1 MKRKLASIRKISE
14 IKSIPDADL
23 ICTYIVDGW
32 TIVDSVG
39 KYSVNELVVMLEI
52 DSFVPTELASFLSKD
67 KEPREYMGIRG
78 ERLKTVRLK
87 KQISQGLILSTG
99 MVLGLMVSN
108 DAYDYGQELSEF
120 LWEGQDVT
128 ELLGVVKWEA
138 PEEFIPANAKG
149 NFPSFIPKTDQQRV
163 QNLSREFYEW
173 LTDGSVWQK
182 TEKLDG
188 SSITVFVNADNSG
201 VCSRNL
207 ELLEDENNTYW
218 KMTKKYK
225 LLETLRSTGR
235 NLAFQGEIYGQG
247 ISGNLYGLDDQRFA
261 LYAIYD
267 IDAQCYLPPDQ
278 AYRTA
283 LVLGVPHVPHEGN
296 LSLGEFYDTMQ
307 ELIDDADGM
316 SCVNTKAIREGY
328 VYKNLETNESFKC
341 ISSGYLLK
349 KG

>member
-1 MKRKLASIRKISE
+1 MTETARKLATIQRIAE
-14 IKSIPDADL
+14 IKDIPDADF
-23 ICTYIVDGW
+23 IQAYCVGGW
-32 TIVDSVG
+32 WLVGKKGEFAVDS
-39 KYSVNELVVMLEI
+39 LVVYLEI
-52 DSFVPTELASFLSKD
+52 DSFVPTELAPFLSKG

-87 KQISQGLILSTG
+87 KQISQGLILPLPEVLPGLFEFTEG
-99 MVLGLMVSN
+99 EDLTEVLGII
-108 DAYDYGQELSEF
+108 
-120 LWEGQDVT
+120 
-128 ELLGVVKWEA
+128 KWEA

-149 NFPSFIPKTDQQRV
+149 NFPSFIPKTDQPRV
-163 QNLSREFYEW
+163 QNLSREFNEW
-173 LTDGSVWQK
+173 LTNGSVWQK
-182 TEKLDG
+182 SEKIDG
-188 SSITVFVNADNSG
+188 ASMTVFINGDNSG

-225 LLETLRSTGR
+225 LIETLRSTGR

-247 ISGNLYGLDDQRFA
+247 INGNLYGLDDQRFA

-307 ELIDDADGM
+307 ELIDDADGT

-328 VYKNLETNESFKC
+328 VYKNLETNESFKV
-341 ISSGYLLK
+341 IGAGYLLK

>member
-1 MKRKLASIRKISE
+1 MTETSRKLASIQRIAEVKD
-14 IKSIPDADL
+14 IPDADL
-23 ICTYIVDGW
+23 IQAYRVNGWWIVSKKGEFV
-32 TIVDSVG
+32 VDS
-39 KYSVNELVVMLEI
+39 LVVYLEI
-52 DSFVPTELASFLSKD
+52 DSFVSTELAPFLSKG

-87 KQISQGLILSTG
+87 KQISQGLLLPLS
-99 MVLGLMVSN
+99 VCDHIESELFEGL
-108 DAYDYGQELSEF
+108 
-120 LWEGQDVT
+120 DVT
-128 ELLGVVKWEA
+128 YPLGIIKWEA

-149 NFPSFIPKTDQQRV
+149 TFPSFIPKTDQPRV
-163 QNLSREFYEW
+163 QNLSREFNEW

-188 SSITVFVNADNSG
+188 SSMTVFVNTDDSG

-225 LLETLRSTGR
+225 LIEILRSTGR

-247 ISGNLYGLDDQRFA
+247 INGNLYGLDDQRFA
-261 LYAIYD
+261 LYAIFD

-307 ELIDDADGM
+307 ELIDDADGT
-316 SCVNTKAIREGY
+316 SCVNKKAIREGY

-341 ISSGYLLK
+341 ISTSYLIFK
-349 KG
+349 K

>member
-1 MKRKLASIRKISE
+1 MTETFRKLASIQRIAEVKD
-14 IKSIPDADL
+14 IPDADL
-23 ICTYIVDGW
+23 IQAYRVGGWWIVSKKGEFA
-32 TIVDSVG
+32 
-39 KYSVNELVVMLEI
+39 VNELVTYLEI
-52 DSFVPTELASFLSKD
+52 DSFVPTELAPFLSKG
-67 KEPREYMGIRG
+67 KEPREYMGIKG
-78 ERLKTVRLK
+78 ERLRTIRLK
-87 KQISQGLILSTG
+87 KQISQGLILP
-99 MVLGLMVSN
+99 
-108 DAYDYGQELSEF
+108 LSEYI
-120 LWEGQDVT
+120 LDNVELIEGHDVT
-128 ELLGVVKWEA
+128 EILGVIKWEA

-163 QNLSREFYEW
+163 QNLSLEFSQW

-182 TEKLDG
+182 TEKIDG
-188 SSITVFVNADNSG
+188 SSMTVFVNGDNSG

-218 KMTKKYK
+218 KLTKKYK
-225 LLETLRSTGR
+225 LIETLRSTGR
-235 NLAFQGEIYGQG
+235 NLAFQGEIYGMG
-247 ISGNLYGLDDQRFA
+247 INGNLYSLDDHRFA

-283 LVLGVPHVPHEGN
+283 LVLGVPHVPHLGN
-296 LSLGEFYDTMQ
+296 MCLGEFYGTMQ

-328 VYKNLETNESFKC
+328 VYKNLETGESFKV
-341 ISSGYLLK
+341 IGAGFLIK

>member
-1 MKRKLASIRKISE
+1 MTETARKLATIQRIAE
-14 IKSIPDADL
+14 IKDIPDADL
-23 ICTYIVDGW
+23 IQAYRVGGWWIVSKKGEFA
-32 TIVDSVG
+32 
-39 KYSVNELVVMLEI
+39 VNELVTYLEI
-52 DSFVPTELASFLSKD
+52 DSFVPTDLAPFLSKG
-67 KEPREYMGIRG
+67 KEPREYMGVQG
-78 ERLKTVRLK
+78 ERLRTVKLK
-87 KQISQGLILSTG
+87 RQVSQGLILP
-99 MVLGLMVSN
+99 
-108 DAYDYGQELSEF
+108 LSEYI
-120 LWEGQDVT
+120 LDNVELIEGHDVT
-128 ELLGVVKWEA
+128 EILGVIKWEA

-163 QNLSREFYEW
+163 QNLSLEFSQW

-188 SSITVFVNADNSG
+188 SSMTVFVNADNSG

-225 LLETLRSTGR
+225 LIETLRSTGR
-235 NLAFQGEIYGQG
+235 NLAFQGEIYGMG
-247 ISGNLYGLDDQRFA
+247 INGNLYSLDDQRFA

-283 LVLGVPHVPHEGN
+283 LVLGVPHVPHLGN
-296 LSLGEFYDTMQ
+296 MRLGEFYGSMQ
-307 ELIDDADGM
+307 ELIDDADGT
-316 SCVNTKAIREGY
+316 SCINTKAIREGY
-328 VYKNLETNESFKC
+328 VYKNLETNESFKA
-341 ISSGYLLK
+341 IGSSYLIK

>member
-1 MKRKLASIRKISE
+1 MAETTRKLASIQRIAE
-14 IKSIPDADL
+14 IKDIPDADL
-23 ICTYIVDGW
+23 IQAYRIGGW
-32 TIVDSVG
+32 WLVGKKGEFAVDS
-39 KYSVNELVVMLEI
+39 LVVYLEI
-52 DSFVPTELASFLSKD
+52 DSFVPTELAPFLSKG
-67 KEPREYMGIRG
+67 KEPREYMGIKG

-87 KQISQGLILSTG
+87 KQISQGLILPLPKVLPGLFKFTEG
-99 MVLGLMVSN
+99 EDLTEVLGII
-108 DAYDYGQELSEF
+108 
-120 LWEGQDVT
+120 
-128 ELLGVVKWEA
+128 KWEP

-163 QNLSREFYEW
+163 QNLSREFNQW

-182 TEKLDG
+182 SEKIDG
-188 SSITVFVNADNSG
+188 SSMTVFVNEDTSG

-225 LLETLRSTGR
+225 LIETLRSTGR

-247 ISGNLYGLDDQRFA
+247 INGNLYSLDDQRFA

-296 LSLGEFYDTMQ
+296 LSLGEFYSTMQ

>member
-1 MKRKLASIRKISE
+1 MTETFRKLASIQRIAEVKD
-14 IKSIPDADL
+14 IPDADL
-23 ICTYIVDGW
+23 IQAYRVGGWWIVSKKGEFA
-32 TIVDSVG
+32 
-39 KYSVNELVVMLEI
+39 VNELVTYLEI
-52 DSFVPTELASFLSKD
+52 DSFVPTELAPFLSKG
-67 KEPREYMGIRG
+67 KEPREYMGIKG
-78 ERLKTVRLK
+78 ERLRTIRLK
-87 KQISQGLILSTG
+87 KQISQGLILP
-99 MVLGLMVSN
+99 
-108 DAYDYGQELSEF
+108 LSEYI
-120 LWEGQDVT
+120 LDNVELIEGHDVT
-128 ELLGVVKWEA
+128 EILGVIKWEA

-163 QNLSREFYEW
+163 QNLSLEFSQW

-182 TEKLDG
+182 TEKIDG
-188 SSITVFVNADNSG
+188 SSMTVFVNGDNSG

-218 KMTKKYK
+218 KLTKKYK
-225 LLETLRSTGR
+225 LIETLRSTGR

-247 ISGNLYGLDDQRFA
+247 INGNLYSLDDQRFA

-283 LVLGVPHVPHEGN
+283 LVLGVPHVPHLGN
-296 LSLGEFYDTMQ
+296 MCLGEFYGTMQ
-307 ELIDDADGM
+307 ELIDDADGA

-328 VYKNLETNESFKC
+328 VYKNLQTGDSFKV
-341 ISSGYLLK
+341 IGAGFLIK

>member
-1 MKRKLASIRKISE
+1 MTETARKLASIQRIAE
-14 IKSIPDADL
+14 IKDIPDADL
-23 ICTYIVDGW
+23 IQAYRVGGW
-32 TIVDSVG
+32 WVVG
-39 KYSVNELVVMLEI
+39 KKDEFVVGSLVTYLEI
-52 DSFVPTELASFLSKD
+52 DSFVPHELASFLSKG
-67 KEPREYMGIRG
+67 KEPREYMGIKG

-87 KQISQGLILSTG
+87 KQISQGLILPLPK
-99 MVLGLMVSN
+99 VLPGLF
-108 DAYDYGQELSEF
+108 EF
-120 LWEGQDVT
+120 TEGEDLT
-128 ELLGVVKWEA
+128 EALGIIKWEA
-138 PEEFIPANAKG
+138 PEEFIPANANG

-163 QNLSREFYEW
+163 QNLSREFNEW

-182 TEKLDG
+182 SEKIDG
-188 SSITVFVNADNSG
+188 SSMTVFVNADNSG

-225 LLETLRSTGR
+225 LIETLRSTGR

-247 ISGNLYGLDDQRFA
+247 INGNLYGLDDQRFA

-296 LSLGEFYDTMQ
+296 LSLGEFYSTMQ

-328 VYKNLETNESFKC
+328 VLKNLETGESFKV
-341 ISSGYLLK
+341 IGASYLLK

>member
-1 MKRKLASIRKISE
+1 MTETFRKLASIQRIAE
-14 IKSIPDADL
+14 IKDIPDADL
-23 ICTYIVDGW
+23 IQAYRVNGWWIVSKKGEF
-32 TIVDSVG
+32 V
-39 KYSVNELVVMLEI
+39 VNELVTYLEI
-52 DSFVPTELASFLSKD
+52 DSFVPTELAPFLSKG
-67 KEPREYMGIRG
+67 KEPKEYMGVQG
-78 ERLKTVRLK
+78 ERLRTVKLK
-87 KQISQGLILSTG
+87 RQVSQGLILP
-99 MVLGLMVSN
+99 
-108 DAYDYGQELSEF
+108 LSEYI
-120 LWEGQDVT
+120 LDNVELIEGHDVT
-128 ELLGVVKWEA
+128 EILGVIKWEA

-163 QNLSREFYEW
+163 QNLSLEFSQW

-188 SSITVFVNADNSG
+188 SSMTVFVNADNSG

-225 LLETLRSTGR
+225 LIETLRSTER
-235 NLAFQGEIYGQG
+235 NLAFQGEIYGMG
-247 ISGNLYGLDDQRFA
+247 INGNLYGLDDQRFA

-283 LVLGVPHVPHEGN
+283 LVLGVPHVPHLGN
-296 LSLGEFYDTMQ
+296 MRLGEFYGTMQ
-307 ELIDDADGM
+307 ELIDDADGA

-328 VYKNLETNESFKC
+328 VYKNLQTGDSFKV
-341 ISSGYLLK
+341 IGAGFLIK

>member
-1 MKRKLASIRKISE
+1 MTETTRKLASIQRIAEVKD
-14 IKSIPDADL
+14 IPDADL
-23 ICTYIVDGW
+23 IQAYRVGGWWIV
-32 TIVDSVG
+32 S
-39 KYSVNELVVMLEI
+39 KKNEFAVNELVTYLEI
-52 DSFVPTELASFLSKD
+52 DSFVPTELAPFLSKG

-78 ERLKTVRLK
+78 ERLKTVKLK
-87 KQISQGLILSTG
+87 RQISQGLILP
-99 MVLGLMVSN
+99 
-108 DAYDYGQELSEF
+108 LSEYV
-120 LWEGQDVT
+120 LDNVELIEGLDIT
-128 ELLGVVKWEA
+128 EILGIIKWEA

-163 QNLSREFYEW
+163 QNLSREFNEW

-188 SSITVFVNADNSG
+188 SSMTVFVNADNSG

-225 LLETLRSTGR
+225 LIETLRSTGR
-235 NLAFQGEIYGQG
+235 NLAFQGEIYGMG
-247 ISGNLYGLDDQRFA
+247 INGNLYGLNDQRFA

-267 IDAQCYLPPDQ
+267 IDNQCYLPPDQ

-296 LSLGEFYDTMQ
+296 LSLGEFYGSMQ

-316 SCVNTKAIREGY
+316 SCVNTKAIREGF
-328 VYKNLETNESFKC
+328 VYKNLETGESFKV
-341 ISSGYLLK
+341 IGAGYLLK

>member
-1 MKRKLASIRKISE
+1 MTETARKLATIQRIAE
-14 IKSIPDADL
+14 IKDIPDADL
-23 ICTYIVDGW
+23 IQAYRLGGW
-32 TIVDSVG
+32 WVVGKKGEFAVDS
-39 KYSVNELVVMLEI
+39 LVVYLEI
-52 DSFVPTELASFLSKD
+52 DSFVPTELAPFLSKG
-67 KEPREYMGIRG
+67 KEPREYMGVQG
-78 ERLKTVRLK
+78 ERLRTVKLK
-87 KQISQGLILSTG
+87 RQVSQGLILP
-99 MVLGLMVSN
+99 
-108 DAYDYGQELSEF
+108 LSEYI
-120 LWEGQDVT
+120 LDNVELIEGHDVT
-128 ELLGVVKWEA
+128 EILGVIKWEA

-163 QNLSREFYEW
+163 QNLSLEFSQW

-182 TEKLDG
+182 TEKIDG
-188 SSITVFVNADNSG
+188 SSMTVFVNGDNSG

-218 KMTKKYK
+218 KLTKKYK
-225 LLETLRSTGR
+225 LIETLRSTGR

-247 ISGNLYGLDDQRFA
+247 INGNLYSLDDHRSA

-283 LVLGVPHVPHEGN
+283 LVLGVPHVPHLGN
-296 LSLGEFYDTMQ
+296 MCLGEFYGTMQ
-307 ELIDDADGM
+307 ELIDDADGA

-328 VYKNLETNESFKC
+328 VYKNLQTGDSFKV
-341 ISSGYLLK
+341 IGAGFLIK

>member
-1 MKRKLASIRKISE
+1 MTETFRKLASIQRIAEVKD
-14 IKSIPDADL
+14 IPDADL
-23 ICTYIVDGW
+23 IQAYRVGGWWIVSKKGEFA
-32 TIVDSVG
+32 
-39 KYSVNELVVMLEI
+39 VNELVTYLEI
-52 DSFVPTELASFLSKD
+52 DSFVPTELAPFLSKG
-67 KEPREYMGIRG
+67 KEPREYMGVQG
-78 ERLKTVRLK
+78 ERLRTVKLK
-87 KQISQGLILSTG
+87 RQVSQGLILP
-99 MVLGLMVSN
+99 
-108 DAYDYGQELSEF
+108 LSEYI
-120 LWEGQDVT
+120 LDNVELIEGHDVT
-128 ELLGVVKWEA
+128 EILGVIKWEA

-163 QNLSREFYEW
+163 QNLSLEFSQW

-188 SSITVFVNADNSG
+188 SSMTVFVNADNSG

-225 LLETLRSTGR
+225 LIETLRSTGR
-235 NLAFQGEIYGQG
+235 NLAFQGEIYGMG
-247 ISGNLYGLDDQRFA
+247 INGNLYSLDDQRFA

-283 LVLGVPHVPHEGN
+283 LVLGVPHVPHLGN
-296 LSLGEFYDTMQ
+296 MCLGEFYGSMQ
-307 ELIDDADGM
+307 ELIDDADGT
-316 SCVNTKAIREGY
+316 SCINTKAIREGY
-328 VYKNLETNESFKC
+328 VYKNLETNESFKA
-341 ISSGYLLK
+341 IGSSYLIK

>member
-1 MKRKLASIRKISE
+1 MTETARKLATIQRIAE
-14 IKSIPDADL
+14 IKDIPDADL
-23 ICTYIVDGW
+23 IQAYRVGGW
-32 TIVDSVG
+32 WVVSKKG
-39 KYSVNELVVMLEI
+39 EFAVNELVTYLEI
-52 DSFVPTELASFLSKD
+52 DSFVPTELAPFLSKG
-67 KEPREYMGIRG
+67 KEPREYMGVQG
-78 ERLKTVRLK
+78 ERLRTVKLK
-87 KQISQGLILSTG
+87 RQVSQGLILP
-99 MVLGLMVSN
+99 
-108 DAYDYGQELSEF
+108 LSEYI
-120 LWEGQDVT
+120 LDNVELIEGHDVT
-128 ELLGVVKWEA
+128 EILGVIKWEA

-163 QNLSREFYEW
+163 QNLSLEFSQW

-188 SSITVFVNADNSG
+188 SSMTVFVNGDNSG

-225 LLETLRSTGR
+225 LIETLRSTGR

-247 ISGNLYGLDDQRFA
+247 INGNLYGLDDQRFA

-283 LVLGVPHVPHEGN
+283 LVLGVPHVPHLGN
-296 LSLGEFYDTMQ
+296 MCLGEFYGSMQ

-328 VYKNLETNESFKC
+328 VYKNLETNESFKV
-341 ISSGYLLK
+341 IGSSYLIK

>member
-1 MKRKLASIRKISE
+1 MTETSRKLASIQRIAE
-14 IKSIPDADL
+14 IKDIPAADL
-23 ICTYIVDGW
+23 IQAYRVGGW
-32 TIVDSVG
+32 WVVGKKGEFAVDS
-39 KYSVNELVVMLEI
+39 LVVYLEI
-52 DSFVPTELASFLSKD
+52 DSFVPTELAPFLSKG
-67 KEPREYMGIRG
+67 KEPREYMGIKG
-78 ERLKTVRLK
+78 ERLRTVKLK
-87 KQISQGLILSTG
+87 RQVSQGLILP
-99 MVLGLMVSN
+99 
-108 DAYDYGQELSEF
+108 LSEYI
-120 LWEGQDVT
+120 LDNVELIEGYDVT
-128 ELLGVVKWEA
+128 EILGIIKWEA

-163 QNLSREFYEW
+163 QNLSLEFSQW

-188 SSITVFVNADNSG
+188 SSMTVFVNADNSG

-218 KMTKKYK
+218 KLTKKYK
-225 LLETLRSTGR
+225 LIETLRSTGR

-247 ISGNLYGLDDQRFA
+247 INGNLYGLDDQRFA

-283 LVLGVPHVPHEGN
+283 LVLGVPHVPHLGN
-296 LSLGEFYDTMQ
+296 MRLGEFYGSMQ

-328 VYKNLETNESFKC
+328 VYKNLQTNESFKA
-341 ISSGYLLK
+341 IGSSYLIK